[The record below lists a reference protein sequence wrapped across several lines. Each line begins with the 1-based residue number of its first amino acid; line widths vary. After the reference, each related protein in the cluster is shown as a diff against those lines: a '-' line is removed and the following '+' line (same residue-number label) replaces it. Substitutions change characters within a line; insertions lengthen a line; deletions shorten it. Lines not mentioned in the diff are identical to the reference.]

1 MLLSHSIRTRTYKLN
16 RTVLLISAITSIGLS
31 ACSTQQ
37 MSKPVAETSS
47 STVSQQPETNKEPS
61 APVVVSGATP
71 VVGIVSADHAS
82 NSTNSP
88 NMLTRSASQS
98 TVMPSSIRVAPEAR
112 DNYQKNAANP
122 VHRTA
127 DMSVATLSIDTDTG
141 SYANVRRYLNEGQ
154 LPPTAAVRVEE
165 MINYF
170 PYDFSNS
177 RRLGRAPF
185 VVETEIV
192 DSPWDKV
199 EQGNQILKV
208 GIKAIDTMYPGQS
221 GKTDS
226 TSVQLPPANLVF
238 LVDVSGSMQ
247 SQDKLPLAK
256 STLNLLSKQLRA
268 EDSISIVTYSGRTQV
283 VLPATRGN
291 DVATIQAAID
301 GLQAAGST
309 NGEDALKLAY
319 AQASKS
325 LKKGSINRI
334 LMLTDGDFNVG
345 ISDVDEMLNLV
356 KAKRNRGISL
366 STIGFGRGNL
376 NDYMMEQMADNGNGN
391 YSYIDSLTEAKKVL
405 SDELASTFNTVAS
418 DVKIQIEFNPEQVE
432 EWRLIGYENRVLA
445 EQDFNNDKVDAGE
458 LGAGKAVVALFEI
471 TPKGQT
477 GTFAPRR
484 YKENAAQNTR
494 KSAKNI
500 NSTELGFLKIRYKAT
515 QNSKSQLIDIPI
527 KSISKSAPLN
537 KAHPDTQFAVAVA
550 GFGQRLQQS
559 PYINNWQYTDSKQLA
574 NQSLSYR
581 TVSDPNGLRRG
592 FVQLTELADAL
603 QPAVNNNTHPSKQ
616 KVSMK

>member
-1 MLLSHSIRTRTYKLN
+1 MLLDPLPPASIAKHYKLTRTA
-16 RTVLLISAITSIGLS
+16 LLISAITSVGLS
-31 ACSTQQ
+31 ACSAPQV
-37 MSKPVAETSS
+37 SKPMAEKTSS
-47 STVSQQPETNKEPS
+47 TMSQES
-61 APVVVSGATP
+61 LAPVVVLEVAPMAEMT
-71 VVGIVSADHAS
+71 SAD
-82 NSTNSP
+82 
-88 NMLTRSASQS
+88 MFTRSAGPTSNAL
-98 TVMPSSIRVAPEAR
+98 VIRPLMGETLPEAR
-112 DNYQKNAANP
+112 DNYQKSAANP
-122 VHRTA
+122 IHRTA
-127 DMSVATLSIDTDTG
+127 DMPVATLSIDTDTG

-154 LPPTAAVRVEE
+154 LPPEDAVRVEE

-177 RRLGRAPF
+177 RRLDRAPF

-199 EQGNQILKV
+199 AQGNQILKV
-208 GIKAIDTMYPGQS
+208 GIKAIDTSQVGAQT
-221 GKTDS
+221 GKTNAK
-226 TSVQLPPANLVF
+226 LPPANLVF
-238 LVDVSGSMQ
+238 LVDVSGSMN
-247 SQDKLPLAK
+247 STDKLPLAK

-268 EDSISIVTYSGRTQV
+268 EDSISIVTYSGSTKV

-291 DVATIQAAID
+291 DTAKIQAAIN

-345 ISDVDEMLNLV
+345 ISDVDDMLDLV
-356 KAKRNRGISL
+356 KANRNRGISL

-376 NDYMMEQMADNGNGN
+376 NDYMMEQMADSGNGN

-418 DVKIQIEFNPEQVE
+418 DVKIQVEFNPAQVE

-445 EQDFNNDKVDAGE
+445 EEDFNNDKVDAGE

-471 TPKGQT
+471 TPKGQK
-477 GTFAPRR
+477 GTFTPRR
-484 YKENAAQNTR
+484 YEGNTTARNASEKANNQ
-494 KSAKNI
+494 
-500 NSTELGFLKIRYKAT
+500 ELGFLKIRYKAV
-515 QNSKSQLIDIPI
+515 QSASSELVSLPI
-527 KSISKSAPLN
+527 KAVGKSAPLN

-559 PYINNWQYTDSKQLA
+559 PYINNWKYSDSKMLA
-574 NQSLSYR
+574 NQSLSHQ

-592 FVQLTELADAL
+592 FVQLTELAEAL
-603 QPAVNNNTHPSKQ
+603 QPASNE
-616 KVSMK
+616 